1 MTFMKRVLITGTNSY
16 IGGFVGKYLQM
27 YHSEQEEK
35 YEVFFLSQR
44 GNDWE
49 DHDFSGYDCVL
60 DVTGIAHVDE
70 GKLPEEEKQ
79 RYQKINCDLAVKT
92 AWKAKQEGVKSFI
105 FCSSILV
112 YGGNYSIGEGIRIN
126 KECQPNPTNQYGASK
141 WQAEQQLEAL
151 EAEDFKVIRMR
162 IPFVYG
168 PGCKGNYRLLS
179 KWAGRLPV
187 FPSIPGQK
195 SMIYI
200 ENLSE
205 CIRRLL
211 EEGESGVYFPQNA
224 VYASAAELVTQIRK
238 TQGKKTYLWKGL
250 NPMVRL
256 LAKIPGRGPKMLC
269 KVFGTFTY
277 DMDMSMLPGN
287 YQLVD
292 LEESIRRTERKES

>member
-1 MTFMKRVLITGTNSY
+1 MKRVLITGTNSY
-16 IGGFVGKYLQM
+16 IGKYTGKYLQM
-27 YHSEQEEK
+27 FHSEQEEK
-35 YEVFFLSQR
+35 YEVTFLSQR
-44 GNDWE
+44 GDEWE
-49 DHDFSGYDCVL
+49 EHDFSGYDCVL

-70 GKLPEEEKQ
+70 GKLSGEEKK
-79 RYQKINCDLAVKT
+79 RYMQINCELAVKT
-92 AWKAKQEGVKSFI
+92 AKKAKQEGVERFL

-112 YGGNYSIGEGIRIN
+112 YGGNYSIGQGVRIS
-126 KECQPNPTNQYGASK
+126 KESQPCPTNDYGASK
-141 WQAEQQLEAL
+141 WQAEQKLKTLEAD
-151 EAEDFKVIRMR
+151 DFKVIRLR

-168 PGCKGNYRLLS
+168 PGCKGNYNILS
-179 KWAGRLPV
+179 KWSGRLPV

-224 VYASAAELVTQIRK
+224 TYASAAELVTQIRK
-238 TQGKKTYLWKGL
+238 IHGKKTYLWRGL

-256 LAKIPGRGPKMLC
+256 FAKMPGKGPKVLR
-269 KVFGTFTY
+269 KVFGTYVY
-277 DMDMSMLPGN
+277 DLDMSRNPGN

-292 LEESIRRTERKES
+292 LEESIRRSERKESL

>member
-1 MTFMKRVLITGTNSY
+1 MTCMKRVLITGTNSY
-16 IGGFVGKYLQM
+16 IGNSVGEYLKT
-27 YHSEQEEK
+27 YHSEQGEC
-35 YEVFFLSQR
+35 YEVAFLSQR
-44 GNDWE
+44 GNDWL
-49 DHDFSGYDCVL
+49 DHDFSAYDCVL

-70 GKLPEEEKQ
+70 GKSSPEEKQ
-79 RYQKINCDLAVKT
+79 SYQQVNCELPVKT
-92 AWKAKQEGVKSFI
+92 AGKAKLEGVRYFI

-112 YGGNYSIGEGIRIN
+112 YGGNYSIGEGMRIR
-126 KECQPNPTNQYGASK
+126 KESHPNPTNQYGISK
-141 WQAEQQLEAL
+141 WQAEQQLAAL
-151 EAEDFKVIRMR
+151 ETENFKVMRLR

-168 PGCKGNYRLLS
+168 PGCKGNYKLLS
-179 KWAGRLPV
+179 KWARRLPV

-224 VYASAAELVTQIRK
+224 AYASAAELVAQIRK

-250 NPMVRL
+250 KPLVCF
-256 LAKIPGRGPKMLC
+256 LAIMPGRGPKMLR
-269 KVFGTFTY
+269 KVFGTYVY
-277 DMDMSMLPGN
+277 DKDMSRIPGN

-292 LEESIRRTERKES
+292 LEESIRRSERKES